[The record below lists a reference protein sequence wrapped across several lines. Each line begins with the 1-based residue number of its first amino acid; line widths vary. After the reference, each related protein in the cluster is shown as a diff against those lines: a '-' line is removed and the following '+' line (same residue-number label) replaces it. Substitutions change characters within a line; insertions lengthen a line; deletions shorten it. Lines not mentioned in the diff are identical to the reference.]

1 MKTMVQEWIR
11 YAALCACAPTI
22 DVTLLHARVEYQ

>member
-1 MKTMVQEWIR
+1 MNTIVQEWIGR
-11 YAALCACAPTI
+11 AAVSACALNI